1 MRNQTHQQAIDIF
14 NNLAYLPPI
23 PLTQIKHEE
32 VLHEWKNMLPNKSS
46 DSTGTS
52 AFILKKLPIEYVT
65 TITVLFNKCAS
76 NVENLRLPIAACNKP
91 ALTIFVDFLSAFDRI
106 WYPALIKNLEGLD
119 MPLALLKWIQSWLQN
134 RYLYISYGEANSK
147 TIKMNVGAPQSS
159 VLAATLFKLHVH
171 FLLSFLAEFNTH
183 LFADDLAIVIS
194 GSLEKRFS
202 FSLNIDEIE
211 EHAKVVMKKLEKF
224 AQDTLLAINVN
235 KTKALLVHSVVSP
248 RYPTIKYNNQNIEY
262 TSKLSNT

>member
-76 NVENLRLPIAACNKP
+76 NGEFFDAAKIA
-91 ALTIFVDFLSAFDRI
+91 
-106 WYPALIKNLEGLD
+106 
-119 MPLALLKWIQSWLQN
+119 
-134 RYLYISYGEANSK
+134 K
-147 TIKMNVGAPQSS
+147 TICLYKP
-159 VLAATLFKLHVH
+159 
-171 FLLSFLAEFNTH
+171 
-183 LFADDLAIVIS
+183 
-194 GSLEKRFS
+194 
-202 FSLNIDEIE
+202 
-211 EHAKVVMKKLEKF
+211 
-224 AQDTLLAINVN
+224 
-235 KTKALLVHSVVSP
+235 
-248 RYPTIKYNNQNIEY
+248 EY
-262 TSKLSNT
+262 CQ